1 MYTCTMYMYNVCTHV
16 HGYWTTCIYPFNRV
30 QMINQYYDY
39 SVSVTV
45 FTSILKFCKL
55 LRFSASDD
63 F

>member
-1 MYTCTMYMYNVCTHV
+1 MTKIIYVHMYMDIGRRAY
-16 HGYWTTCIYPFNRV
+16 IYPFNRV

>member
-1 MYTCTMYMYNVCTHV
+1 MYKDIGRRAY
-16 HGYWTTCIYPFNRV
+16 IYPFNRV

-55 LRFSASDD
+55 LRFSASDN